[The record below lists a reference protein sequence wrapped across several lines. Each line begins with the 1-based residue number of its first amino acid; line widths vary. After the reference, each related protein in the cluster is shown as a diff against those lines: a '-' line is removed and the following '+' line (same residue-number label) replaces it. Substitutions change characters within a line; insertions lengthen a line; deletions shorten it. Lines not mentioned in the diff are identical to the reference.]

1 MLTRLLLLFTVI
13 VWGLTFVATKM
24 LLPYLNPAELL
35 GLRMMIGL
43 PILVSVIVLK
53 GIRFEF
59 TGREYLQLG
68 IGSAII
74 SIIPLLG
81 VLIGFMVMFCV
92 VPIAWFASVVMLF
105 YYGVQAYKGRRFAIP
120 GLTSFLQDQ
129 GWL

>member
-1 MLTRLLLLFTVI
+1 M
-13 VWGLTFVATKM
+13 
-24 LLPYLNPAELL
+24 
-35 GLRMMIGL
+35 
-43 PILVSVIVLK
+43 PIIVLLSESSK
-53 GIRFEF
+53 KRPFQRFHAVQRLAF
-59 TGREYLQLG
+59 AAVFWSLMAFMG

-81 VLIGFMVMFCV
+81 VLIGFMVVFCV